1 MPRLRGPLLLTVL
14 LIATLLLA
22 ACGGGD
28 DDDDDGSTPTPTP
41 TPTATATA
49 TGGGGGS
56 ERVAVTISDFEI
68 ESAAADV
75 SAGEIT
81 FAVDNAG
88 SLEHELVVVRTDLAF
103 DGLPVESALVPLD
116 DAGFDGVVEGDTEPF
131 ASGGERE
138 LTVTLE
144 AGSYVLLCNVA
155 GHYELGMRIAFTV
168 E

>member
-1 MPRLRGPLLLTVL
+1 MPRPRWPLLLTVL
-14 LIATLLLA
+14 LIATLLFA
-22 ACGGGD
+22 ACGGD
-28 DDDDDGSTPTPTP
+28 DDDDDDASTPTP
-41 TPTATATA
+41 TPTATPTS
-49 TGGGGGS
+49 GGGGS
-56 ERVAVTISDFEI
+56 ERVAVTLSDFQI
-68 ESAAADV
+68 ESASANV

-116 DAGFDGVVEGDTEPF
+116 DAGFDGVVEGDTDPF
-131 ASGGERE
+131 SPGGERE
-138 LTVTLE
+138 LTVNLE

-168 E
+168 N